1 MERYKDVSR
10 RLRVRTNTLD
20 YSKNLSSLFIIRS
33 IIRREFVIVFNF
45 PNMF

>member
-20 YSKNLSSLFIIRS
+20 YSKNLSSLFV
-33 IIRREFVIVFNF
+33 IRREFVIVFNF

>member
-20 YSKNLSSLFIIRS
+20 YSKNLSSLFV
-33 IIRREFVIVFNF
+33 IRREFVIVFNF
-45 PNMF
+45 SNMF